1 MRDLLDPQKA
11 LLFRITHAANLRWIL
26 TNGLHCPN
34 SAIRDPNF
42 ISIGNA
48 ELIARRARRVVPRAP
63 GGVLND
69 YVPFYFT
76 PLSPMLLNIKTGYS
90 GITQRTS
97 EEIVILVSSLATL
110 QEQDVQFVFSDRH
123 AYMVDAN
130 FYSDL
135 ADLDKIDWGILQNR
149 DFKYDPDDPSKM
161 SRYMAEALAFR
172 NVPISALIG
181 VAVFNERARDRVNAD
196 LNASGIELSVAVRAN
211 FYF

>member
-1 MRDLLDPQKA
+1 
-11 LLFRITHAANLRWIL
+11 
-26 TNGLHCPN
+26 
-34 SAIRDPNF
+34 
-42 ISIGNA
+42 
-48 ELIARRARRVVPRAP
+48 
-63 GGVLND
+63 
-69 YVPFYFT
+69 
-76 PLSPMLLNIKTGYS
+76 MLLNIKTGYS